1 MQQKNKFGIVFAVVG
16 IIAGLAALYIFA
28 TSYNFMIQVENAAG
42 RPDEANVVK
51 LVFPL
56 LGYIAT
62 AGTALWG
69 VALFGFASDQ
79 KWAWITGV
87 TASTLHLLA
96 GFFPT
101 IPAMSRGETPLMMAL
116 FAPSLV
122 LWVGL
127 MFLRNVNWKIFSIAF
142 TAGLAMVLTF
152 MNGVATI
159 DKIQL
164 TALAMKGKPL
174 FEMGKLPVSH
184 EVLNGMY
191 VMVQQVNW
199 WSTAAWAAFIYAL
212 LGKKT
217 WATPAGIFAG
227 LMGLIGGLPLT
238 VSNMLEVKRFS
249 MFLPAPAI
257 SLFLVI
263 LLITPAIRKWI
274 NDWTGAGHEEKE
286 SPSSGGSS
294 ALAGAD
300 S

>member
-1 MQQKNKFGIVFAVVG
+1 MQQKNKLGIVFAAVG
-16 IIAGLAALYIFA
+16 VIAGVAALYIFA
-28 TSYNFMIQVENAAG
+28 ASYNSLIQVEIAAG

-79 KWAWITGV
+79 KWAWMTGV

-122 LWVGL
+122 LWIGL
-127 MFLRNVNWKIFSIAF
+127 MFLRKVNWKIVSIAF

-184 EVLNGMY
+184 EILNGMY

-212 LGKKT
+212 LGKKS
-217 WATPAGIFAG
+217 WAVQAGVFAG

-263 LLITPAIRKWI
+263 LLVIPAVRKLVNAWI
-274 NDWTGAGHEEKE
+274 GSGPQQKE
-286 SPSSGGSS
+286 SPVSDG
-294 ALAGAD
+294 
-300 S
+300 

>member
-1 MQQKNKFGIVFAVVG
+1 MQQKDKFGIVFAVVG
-16 IIAGLAALYIFA
+16 IIAGLVALYIFA

-79 KWAWITGV
+79 KWAWITAV

-116 FAPSLV
+116 FVPSLV

-127 MFLRNVNWKIFSIAF
+127 MFLRKVDWKIVSIAF

-164 TALAMKGKPL
+164 TQWAIEGKPL
-174 FEMGKLPVSH
+174 FDMPQLPIDVDI
-184 EVLNGMY
+184 LNGMY

-217 WATPAGIFAG
+217 WVVQVGVFAG

-257 SLFLVI
+257 SFFLVI
-263 LLITPAIRKWI
+263 LLATPFARKRI
-274 NDWTGAGHEEKE
+274 NDWVGAGRQEKE
-286 SPSSGGSS
+286 HPSSGSSS
-294 ALAGAD
+294 ALAGAN